1 MKGSQPFLPEVLG
14 HEDLKDRLLGF
25 FAAGRLGQ
33 GLLLVGEDGR
43 GKRTVAHALA
53 RAVLERAAPPAERER
68 ARRAIDSG
76 THAGL
81 IHVEPLRDERFI
93 PVRRVRR
100 LLEQCALKVSFG
112 DSRVVVLSRLH
123 SVNEESGNALLKF
136 LEEPPEGTLIVA
148 TARDQASV
156 LETIRSRFHILPA
169 RPLEAPLVDK
179 VLESGGFSAED
190 RALLG
195 PLVRGAPG
203 RAWDLARGNVVKTL
217 LEPVRAFFDPGIP
230 LHAAIEGL
238 VKTAREEGPK
248 AAEAREAVGPRAAV
262 QALAALRGGPGGDD
276 EGERRGEGTLEA
288 ARVWIR
294 PVVEGVSRA
303 IQDLL
308 RRTAGAATTDSV
320 LLAKVVPANAVLRG
334 AAQPRLLQALEA
346 AIACLENL
354 DHNLTLNLA
363 LEALALRL
371 RAA

>member
-1 MKGSQPFLPEVLG
+1 MTEAQPFLPEVIG
-14 HEDLKDRLLGF
+14 HADLKDRLHAF
-25 FAAGRLGQ
+25 FAGGRLGQ

-53 RAVLERAAPPAERER
+53 RAVLERAAPAAERER
-68 ARRAIDSG
+68 ARRAIDTG

-136 LEEPPEGTLIVA
+136 LEEPPEGTLVLA

-156 LETIRSRFHILPA
+156 LETIRSRFHILPVG
-169 RPLEAPLVDK
+169 PLEAPLVEK
-179 VLESGGFSAED
+179 VLTNGNFSAED
-190 RALLG
+190 RAILA

-203 RAWDLARGNVVKTL
+203 RAWDLARGNVVKAL

-230 LHAAIEGL
+230 FHLAIEGL
-238 VKTAREEGPK
+238 VKTAREEGAK
-248 AAEAREAVGPRAAV
+248 AAEEREAVGPRAAV
-262 QALAALRGGPGGDD
+262 QALAQLRGGQGGDE

-294 PVVEGVSRA
+294 PVVEGVACA

-308 RRTAGAATTDSV
+308 RRSAGAAAADSA
-320 LLAKVVPANAVLRG
+320 LLSRVAPASAALRRAG
-334 AAQPRLLQALEA
+334 QPRLVQALEA